1 MIAYAELQDSIDR
14 LRRAETLAA
23 LHDDLCELT
32 DKLGFDHYALAHHSS
47 EARRPDTVALGSYP
61 AIWVEEM
68 VERRYYADDPVLI
81 AAQSTARSFAWSEM
95 AGMIRLTPKH
105 RRQLE
110 LGAKAGLEEG
120 VTVPINLPGS
130 LPASCTFVVR
140 DRDRFPDEAL
150 PHAHYAA
157 CHAFDAARRL
167 AEPPPAETPPAP
179 PLSTRQLDC
188 IVLVSRGKSD
198 GTAAQLLGISPDT
211 VHQHVET
218 AKRRLGVATRPQ
230 MVARA
235 LFDGHLS
242 YADILN

>member
-1 MIAYAELQDSIDR
+1 MIAFAELQGSIDGM
-14 LRRAETLAA
+14 RRAKTPAA
-23 LHDDLCELT
+23 LHDELCALT

-47 EARRPDTVALGSYP
+47 DARRADTVALGSYP
-61 AIWVEEM
+61 ALWVEEM

-95 AGMIRLTPKH
+95 AAMIRLTPKH

-110 LGAKAGLEEG
+110 LGARAGLEEG

-130 LPASCTFVVR
+130 LPASCTFVVA
-140 DRDRFPDEAL
+140 DRERFPEDAM

-157 CHAFDAARRL
+157 CFAFDAARRL
-167 AEPPPAETPPAP
+167 TEAHPPESPSAP